1 MAVRRPL
8 VLVGGVPTALEAG
21 DTLPISLTVDEFE
34 FGDNIVP
41 SKTPSGAVLRY
52 LNGLL
57 LHSDDALDVV
67 MEEGDFVS
75 LVYLAS
81 E

>member
-1 MAVRRPL
+1 MAARRPL
-8 VLVGGVPTALEAG
+8 VLVDGVPTALPVG
-21 DTLPISLTVDEFE
+21 DTLPVFLTVDEFE
-34 FGDNIVP
+34 FGEEIAP
-41 SKTPSGAVLRY
+41 SKTPAGAVLRY

-57 LHSDDALDVV
+57 LHSEDELDVV

-75 LVYLAS
+75 LVYLSS